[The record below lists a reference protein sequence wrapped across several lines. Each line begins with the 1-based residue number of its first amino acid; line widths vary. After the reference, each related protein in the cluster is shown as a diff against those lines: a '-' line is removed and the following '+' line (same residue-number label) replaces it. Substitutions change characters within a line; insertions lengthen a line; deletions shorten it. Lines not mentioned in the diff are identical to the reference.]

1 MDEEVE
7 VGEREKKRYT
17 ISGRRE
23 EETAGGAYRG
33 REGEKRERERG
44 EGGDEGDVCYLEAG
58 TEEKRK
64 SASSLL
70 FCFGMFVEARRRK
83 CSFGGRWRD
92 EALRW
97 REEREEERE
106 AAAVLSERRDKDKRR
121 ADVVVV
127 GGRRERR
134 SERRWTRQRH

>member
-33 REGEKRERERG
+33 REGEKRGRERG
-44 EGGDEGDVCYLEAG
+44 EGGDDGDVCYLEAG

-64 SASSLL
+64 SASLL
-70 FCFGMFVEARRRK
+70 FCFV
-83 CSFGGRWRD
+83 CGG
-92 EALRW
+92 
-97 REEREEERE
+97 EEEE
-106 AAAVLSERRDKDKRR
+106 VFFWGEVERRGL
-121 ADVVVV
+121 AME
-127 GGRRERR
+127 GGEGGG
-134 SERRWTRQRH
+134 EGGGGCII